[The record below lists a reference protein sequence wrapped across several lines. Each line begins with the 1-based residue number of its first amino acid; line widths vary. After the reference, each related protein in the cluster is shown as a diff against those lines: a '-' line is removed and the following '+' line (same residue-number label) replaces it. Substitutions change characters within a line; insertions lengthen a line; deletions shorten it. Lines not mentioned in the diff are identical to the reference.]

1 MENFLVAV
9 ELFGIIIL
17 SKINID
23 ERMRVI
29 RMRKVAMILVLALFF
44 SSLGLVHGEEE
55 KVYAAA
61 KLGNVEVTA
70 NNLNIRQEKSTDSKI
85 LCMTSKK
92 KIYKVLAEGKDSQG
106 RIWYKVNAE
115 FGVSGWIAGWYC
127 KKTKE
132 GVNTTYE
139 SKYRELLYPCTNKDI
154 YIKLLLL
161 ENYSIKNVVKICGSK
176 YTVKDGWASKTYEYK
191 NGIYFDVDSMNEVY
205 YINVNGRVINVKDV
219 RKVKGDILSDKG
231 NEILITN
238 GNYLYVIAEESKQ
251 LLKEYETGFSDIS
264 EIKVGDFAGD
274 NNLELYLSGSDDY
287 ILKQNIYK
295 VSKDK
300 FTRIYD
306 ITSFD
311 SYSKGI
317 KTNIS
322 KNTLKLDINIG
333 SHSVKET
340 SKLPD
345 RIFYNTKET
354 KDKNKLVS
362 VDTSWNLIEENG
374 KWYIKVRN
382 TVNVLMLTYYWG
394 PPNDDMEDNEVM
406 YNDLARIDFLLDLD
420 KSKPKI
426 SNFSYEVKYN
436 DPSLLNVKPLLAEEG
451 AIVNGPKLGMSMEEA
466 CKALGKKLKEG
477 EYSDYIE
484 LDDVSLFEFCCE
496 IVDIYVKTP
505 KYETL
510 RGLKVG
516 DDIQKVESLYGKPD
530 VGFSGDERVEYKF
543 IYENYQGE
551 LRVNYYRIFTVY
563 YEDGLVRAYDL
574 YQVILD

>member
-1 MENFLVAV
+1 MEKFLVVV
-9 ELFGIIIL
+9 ELFGIIL
-17 SKINID
+17 LNKFNID
-23 ERMRVI
+23 ERVRVI
-29 RMRKVAMILVLALFF
+29 RMRKVAMILVLTLFF
-44 SSLGLVHGEEE
+44 SSLGFVHGEEE

-154 YIKLLLL
+154 YVKLLLL
-161 ENYSIKNVVKICGSK
+161 EDYSFKNVVKICGSK
-176 YTVKDGWASKTYEYK
+176 YTVKDNWASKTYEYK
-191 NGIYFDVDSMNEVY
+191 NGIYFDVNSKNEID
-205 YINVNGRVINVKDV
+205 YINVNGRSIDVKDIK
-219 RKVKGDILSDKG
+219 KVKGDIFSDKG
-231 NEILITN
+231 NEILIAN
-238 GNYLYVIAEESKQ
+238 GYYLYVIDDESKQ
-251 LLKEYETGFSDIS
+251 LLKEYEIGFQDIS
-264 EIKVGDFAGD
+264 EIKVGDIAGD
-274 NNLELYLSGSDDY
+274 DSLELYLSGSVDY
-287 ILKQNIYK
+287 TLKQNIYK

-300 FTRIYD
+300 FVRIYD

-340 SKLPD
+340 SKLPE
-345 RIFYNTKET
+345 RVFYNTKDQ

-362 VDTSWNLIEENG
+362 VDTAWKLVEENG
-374 KWYIKVRN
+374 KWYINVRN
-382 TVNVLMLTYYWG
+382 TVNILMLTYYWG
-394 PPNDDMEDNEVM
+394 PPNDDMADNEVM
-406 YNDLARIDFLLDLD
+406 YNDLARFDYLIDLN

-426 SNFSYEVKYN
+426 MNFTYDIKYN
-436 DPSLLNVKPLLAEEG
+436 DPNLLKVKPLLAEEG

-466 CKALGKKLKEG
+466 CKTLGKELKEE

-484 LDDVSLFEFCCE
+484 IDDVSLFEFCCE

-505 KYETL
+505 KYETP

-516 DDIQKVESLYGKPD
+516 DDVQKVESLYGKPD
-530 VGFSGDERVEYKF
+530 VGFSGDDRVEYKF
-543 IYENYQGE
+543 LYENYQGE
-551 LRVNYYRIFTVY
+551 LRVNYYRIFTIY
-563 YEDGLVRAYDL
+563 YEEGFVSAYDL